1 MHVDHA
7 SDEPGA
13 LNPISRLHTMRA
25 SHPKIRAQVDVHLI
39 TSPQTHRKAEST
51 TVQEQSN
58 LHRNTAR
65 FFARTDFVMLMEA
78 DGSMP
83 MTDVAK
89 SFKERPQ
96 WMEKL
101 RSGNVFVVPGFDVS
115 KAGPETEAT
124 SDDNSN
130 ELVPVLKANQL
141 PRSKDALL
149 TQVHESQVMLS
160 EKTWKRTIRNVDYN
174 TWATQQSRL
183 SSIQNYDPFFAPSVI
198 LRRDKMLWCPERFGN
213 NQAACLFELYLSG
226 ADFWV
231 LPNDFTVNS
240 GERKE
245 AIITER
251 EVLLHP
257 NFDVAIEPD
266 NFAICMTR

>member
-7 SDEPGA
+7 SDELGA
-13 LNPISRLHTMRA
+13 LNPISRLHTMLA
-25 SHPKIRAQVDVHLI
+25 SHPRIRAQVDIHLI
-39 TSPQTHRKAEST
+39 TSPQTHRKPEST

-58 LHRNTAR
+58 LHRNIAR
-65 FFARTDFVMLMEA
+65 FFARTDFVLLMEA

-83 MTDVAK
+83 MTDVTR

-101 RSGNVFVVPGFDVS
+101 RSGNVFVLPGFEVA
-115 KAGPETEAT
+115 KAAPETTGDEK
-124 SDDNSN
+124 SSS

-141 PRSKDALL
+141 PHAKADLL
-149 TQVHESQVMLS
+149 SLVHESQMMLS

-174 TWATQQSRL
+174 TWATQQSSRL

-198 LRRDKMLWCPERFGN
+198 IRRDKMLWCPERFGN
-213 NQAACLFELYLSG
+213 NQASCLFELYLSG

-231 LPNDFTVNS
+231 LPSDFSVNS
-240 GERKE
+240 GEHKE
-245 AIITER
+245 AAITER
-251 EVLLHP
+251 EVYLLLSS
-257 NFDVAIEPD
+257 FMWQMWRGD
-266 NFAICMTR
+266 